1 MAQATP
7 PATPPVKPSAKPK
20 TKSQIKPYIVLCEQ
34 DLSRLE
40 NRVNEL
46 IMKGYKPHGSLVI
59 VEEHSE
65 LYHYQPMLLRKVA

>member
-1 MAQATP
+1 MAQKAST
-7 PATPPVKPSAKPK
+7 
-20 TKSQIKPYIVLCEQ
+20 IKPYIVICEQ

-59 VEEHSE
+59 TEERSDQ
-65 LYHYQPMLLRKVA
+65 YYYQPMLLRKVA

>member
-1 MAQATP
+1 MAQTNSP
-7 PATPPVKPSAKPK
+7 
-20 TKSQIKPYIVLCEQ
+20 IKPYIVICEQ

-59 VEEHSE
+59 QVEHNEQ
-65 LYHYQPMLLRKVA
+65 YHYQAMLLRKVA